1 MSTLKGK
8 VALVTGASS
17 GIGSATAL
25 ALAGTG
31 ARVALGARRTDRLAQ
46 LEAKIRAEGGDAI
59 SCGLDVTQRLQ
70 CEAFVKAAMD
80 RWGAIDILVNNA
92 GLMPL
97 SFLKSLKV
105 DEWEQMVDVNIKGV
119 LFCTAAVLE
128 HMRKRKTGH
137 IVNIS
142 SVAGRV
148 VFPAGSV
155 YCATK
160 YAVNAFTEGLRQE
173 LSARSNIRVTCIEP
187 GVVATELVN
196 TITDRSLRE
205 FVENTKRMEAL
216 RAEDIADSVLYA
228 VGSPPHVNVNEILI
242 RPITQER

>member
-25 ALAGTG
+25 ALAGAG

-59 SCGLDVTQRLQ
+59 SCGLDVTQRPQ

>member
-1 MSTLKGK
+1 M
-8 VALVTGASS
+8 
-17 GIGSATAL
+17 
-25 ALAGTG
+25 
-31 ARVALGARRTDRLAQ
+31 GARRTDRLAQ

-59 SCGLDVTQRLQ
+59 SCGLDVAQRPQ

-160 YAVNAFTEGLRQE
+160 HAVNAFTEG
-173 LSARSNIRVTCIEP
+173 
-187 GVVATELVN
+187 
-196 TITDRSLRE
+196 
-205 FVENTKRMEAL
+205 
-216 RAEDIADSVLYA
+216 
-228 VGSPPHVNVNEILI
+228 
-242 RPITQER
+242 

>member
-25 ALAGTG
+25 ALAGAG

-59 SCGLDVTQRLQ
+59 SCGLDVTQRPQ

-128 HMRKRKTGH
+128 HMPQKKDGTHSEHLVRGRAGGVSRRKRLLCDQVRG
-137 IVNIS
+137 
-142 SVAGRV
+142 
-148 VFPAGSV
+148 
-155 YCATK
+155 
-160 YAVNAFTEGLRQE
+160 
-173 LSARSNIRVTCIEP
+173 
-187 GVVATELVN
+187 
-196 TITDRSLRE
+196 
-205 FVENTKRMEAL
+205 
-216 RAEDIADSVLYA
+216 
-228 VGSPPHVNVNEILI
+228 
-242 RPITQER
+242 